1 MRLLTLGV
9 TMTLCLAAL
18 APARAEDVKPVH
30 ALAMHGEPK
39 YGADFQHFDYVNPD
53 APKGGEVKLS
63 AIGTFDNLNPFILKG
78 VADASIDD
86 YTFDTLTVQSHD
98 EAFTEYG
105 LIAETIEIPPDR
117 SWVAY
122 TLRPEA
128 RFHDGSP
135 VTVEDVIFT
144 FETLKSKGH
153 PFYRAYYANVEKA
166 EKVGERKVKFSFS
179 GGVNRELPLIMG
191 QMAVLSKKDW
201 EGKNF
206 EETTLKAP
214 LGSGPYQVKSV
225 DPGRS
230 ITYERVKDYWAA
242 DLPVKRGLNNFD
254 TIRIDYYRDRTVT
267 LQAFKA
273 GDYDFRAESAARDWA
288 TGYDSPALQAGLI
301 KKEEIRNE
309 IPTGMQGFVFNT
321 RREFFKDPRV
331 REALGY
337 AFDFE
342 WSNKTLFYGAYT
354 RTKSYFSNS
363 ELASQGLPGPE
374 ELKILEP
381 FRGRIPDAVFT
392 QEYQPPVTD
401 GSGNIRDNLRKAFDL
416 LKAAGWVIKDKQLVN
431 EKTGQPM
438 TFEIL
443 LDEPVFERIAL
454 PFKKNLERL
463 GIDAK
468 VRTVDDA
475 QFTKRVESFDF
486 DMIIHSFGQSLS
498 PGNEQ
503 RDYWSSDKA
512 DVKGSRNV
520 IGIKDPVVDELI
532 NLVIAA
538 PDRESLIFRTRAL
551 DRVLLWGHYVIPNWH
566 IRAFRV
572 AYWDEFSRPAV
583 SPKYSLGFDT
593 WWIDPAKA
601 ATLAEKRKTL
611 R

>member
-254 TIRIDYYRDRTVT
+254 TIRIDYRDRTVT

-273 GDYDFRAESAARDWA
+273 GDYDFRAESAAR
-288 TGYDSPALQAGLI
+288 TGPPAMTAPFARPI
-301 KKEEIRNE
+301 KRK
-309 IPTGMQGFVFNT
+309 
-321 RREFFKDPRV
+321 KS
-331 REALGY
+331 A
-337 AFDFE
+337 
-342 WSNKTLFYGAYT
+342 
-354 RTKSYFSNS
+354 TKS
-363 ELASQGLPGPE
+363 P
-374 ELKILEP
+374 
-381 FRGRIPDAVFT
+381 
-392 QEYQPPVTD
+392 
-401 GSGNIRDNLRKAFDL
+401 
-416 LKAAGWVIKDKQLVN
+416 
-431 EKTGQPM
+431 
-438 TFEIL
+438 
-443 LDEPVFERIAL
+443 
-454 PFKKNLERL
+454 
-463 GIDAK
+463 
-468 VRTVDDA
+468 
-475 QFTKRVESFDF
+475 
-486 DMIIHSFGQSLS
+486 
-498 PGNEQ
+498 
-503 RDYWSSDKA
+503 
-512 DVKGSRNV
+512 
-520 IGIKDPVVDELI
+520 
-532 NLVIAA
+532 
-538 PDRESLIFRTRAL
+538 RAC
-551 DRVLLWGHYVIPNWH
+551 RVLYSTRG
-566 IRAFRV
+566 AS
-572 AYWDEFSRPAV
+572 FSRTPE
-583 SPKYSLGFDT
+583 Y
-593 WWIDPAKA
+593 
-601 ATLAEKRKTL
+601 AERARL
-611 R
+611 RLRF